1 MIALLAKIKRTEERL
16 EMGVTPQT
24 NIARKK
30 IHLRAIKVCF
40 FVIQA
45 KHLAR
50 RANSPVGQL
59 CDKRVSVSVGEDGVG
74 DDGSQQRGGE
84 CHEDGD
90 A

>member
-1 MIALLAKIKRTEERL
+1 MLAKMKRTEERL
-16 EMGVTPQT
+16 EMGVMPQT

-74 DDGSQQRGGE
+74 DDGSQQRGDE
-84 CHEDGD
+84 RHEDGD